1 VAEALLKQLR
11 PDIQVDSAGI
21 HAVIPISEDAKEYLA
36 KENADLYIKMVPESL
51 DNKKLNQYDLI
62 VAMKSEHRKAVLN
75 KCPECE
81 NKTIVWNIEDP
92 YFLPSKSTER
102 IFNQIKQKVKELAD
116 SLQN

>member
-1 VAEALLKQLR
+1 
-11 PDIQVDSAGI
+11 
-21 HAVIPISEDAKEYLA
+21 
-36 KENADLYIKMVPESL
+36 
-51 DNKKLNQYDLI
+51 
-62 VAMKSEHRKAVLN
+62 MKSEHRKAVLN